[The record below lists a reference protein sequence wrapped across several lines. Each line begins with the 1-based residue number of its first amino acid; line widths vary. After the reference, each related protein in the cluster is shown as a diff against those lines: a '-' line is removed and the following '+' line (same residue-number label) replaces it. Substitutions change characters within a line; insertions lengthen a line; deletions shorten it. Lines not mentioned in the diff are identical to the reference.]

1 MSRGESFFQT
11 TQFPI
16 LEGKKTMKTTKH
28 KELAI
33 LLVGSLAVA
42 TPAFAKNGGADD
54 NSSSSSSVSNSSSS
68 ACSSSSS
75 GSSGRCK
82 RAFTVSG
89 VISAPGL
96 ETAFTCTNME
106 KSKSAILRVQIF
118 SATGAGLNTNVSDN
132 GTVVVGAGET
142 ATIAT
147 GNIESISG
155 ETIIQ
160 LTGAVNPPGA
170 ASVTGTTS
178 KMVCNAYLAGSGATP
193 AFMPLPLVKGTV
205 QKGD

>member
-1 MSRGESFFQT
+1 
-11 TQFPI
+11 
-16 LEGKKTMKTTKH
+16 MKITKH

-42 TPAFAKNGGADD
+42 SPAFAKNGADD
-54 NSSSSSSVSNSSSS
+54 ANSSSSSSSSSVSDSSKSS
-68 ACSSSSS
+68 CSSSSS
-75 GSSGRCK
+75 SGKCK

-106 KSKSAILRVQIF
+106 KSKSALLRVEIF
-118 SATGAGLNTNVSDN
+118 SAGGARVNDNTPDN
-132 GTVVVGAGET
+132 GTVVVDAGET

-147 GNIESISG
+147 GDIGSITGESI
-155 ETIIQ
+155 IL
-160 LTGAVNPPGA
+160 LTGPVNPPGA

-178 KMVCNAYLAGSGATP
+178 KVVCNAYLAGNGATP
-193 AFMPLPLVKGTV
+193 TVFMPLPLVKGTT
-205 QKGD
+205 QKGN